1 MTGFVLI
8 ESNGR
13 ESGPGCARFLTDA
26 TALARAGHPVRVV
39 LLQEGVTAALPGALA
54 ELDQALRA
62 GAELWVDEFSLAQ
75 RGLAIEA
82 LVPEAR
88 TIGMAEVAGELLADD
103 TKVVWH

>member
-1 MTGFVLI
+1 MPGFVLI
-8 ESNGR
+8 ESTGR
-13 ESGPGCARFLTDA
+13 ESGPGAARFLTDA

-39 LLQEGVTAALPGALA
+39 LVQEGVTAALPGALP

-62 GAELWVDEFSLAQ
+62 GAELSVDAFSVTQ
-75 RGLAIEA
+75 RGLSGAE

-88 TIGMAEVAGELLADD
+88 MTEMGEVADALLAPD